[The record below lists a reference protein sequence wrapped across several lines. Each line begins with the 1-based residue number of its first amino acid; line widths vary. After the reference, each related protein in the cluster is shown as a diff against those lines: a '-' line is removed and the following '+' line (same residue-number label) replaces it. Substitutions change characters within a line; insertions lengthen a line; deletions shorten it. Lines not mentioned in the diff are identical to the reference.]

1 MHIHLNRSLYFAM
14 IAILV
19 VLTSGCYDLNADRRN
34 ANNYG
39 SSKEVPRAEQGN
51 RTYGIQQQSTALHN
65 NSSLVFSQK
74 LSREVESLD
83 GVNSAIVMLTDHNA
97 YCAILVDNSATGTTG
112 STSERKETNNSGT
125 SLGRYNPFT
134 FNQYANPND
143 LATGINNYDTVEEPD
158 RLAHGFKQ
166 TIANKIREAHP
177 SVQQVYIS
185 ANRDFINQMNTY
197 AQESWK
203 GYPLDSYVEQFN
215 TTVKQLFIRDDNKP
229 VR

>member
-1 MHIHLNRSLYFAM
+1 MHTRLNRTACFVFISIMLL
-14 IAILV
+14 I
-19 VLTSGCYDLNADRRN
+19 TSGCYDLKADRRN

-39 SSKEVPRAEQGN
+39 SRIEVPAEEQGN
-51 RTYGIQQQSTALHN
+51 RTYGIKQQSASFHDNKTLA
-65 NSSLVFSQK
+65 FSQS
-74 LSREVESLD
+74 LSREVEELD
-83 GVNSAIVMLTDHNA
+83 GVNSAIVMLTDRNA
-97 YCAILVDNSATGTTG
+97 YCAILVDSSATGTTG
-112 STSERKETNNSGT
+112 STSARKETNNSGT

-134 FNQYANPND
+134 FNQYANPED
-143 LATGINNYDTVEEPD
+143 LATGINNYDTVEDPD

-166 TIANKIREAHP
+166 SIAERIKAAYP

-203 GYPLDSYVEQFN
+203 GYPLDGYVEDFN
-215 TTVKQLFIRDDNKP
+215 RTVRQLFSRSDNKP